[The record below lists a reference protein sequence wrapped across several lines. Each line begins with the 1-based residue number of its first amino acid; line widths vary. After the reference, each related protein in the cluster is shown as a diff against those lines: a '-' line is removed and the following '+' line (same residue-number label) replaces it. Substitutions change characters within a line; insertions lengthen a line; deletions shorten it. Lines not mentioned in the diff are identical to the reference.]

1 MIAYPE
7 TEQFRTIIADL
18 RRNANFKEEDRGK
31 PLPTMKFIGTVK
43 LHGTN
48 SAIAFQKDNGFWCQ
62 SRNNVITPMKD
73 NAGFATMMSPVA
85 EKFFFEKVLPHSS
98 TIRQAYD
105 EGKPVIIY
113 GEWCGGNIQKNVAIT
128 GLNRM
133 FVIFKVK
140 IVDKKT
146 VTNAEGGEEDV
157 KVGSWVHPNEW
168 KEINWHE
175 KWIYNVYDFPTYE
188 IDIDFNFPELAQNKL
203 VEITEAVERQCPVGL
218 YFKSD
223 GVGEGVVWTEWEK
236 TCGGIRFKVK
246 GEKHSVSKVKTLAP
260 VDTEKIASVKE
271 FVEYACTDNRM
282 SQGLDYLREQHLSI
296 EMKNFGTFL
305 KWLIGDIVKE
315 ERDTIADSNIDIK
328 DISRYIQGHAK
339 AWYEMHLS
347 S

>member
-1 MIAYPE
+1 MISYPE
-7 TEQFRTIIADL
+7 TEQFRTIVADI

-85 EKFFFEKVLPHSS
+85 QAFFLEKVFPCSS
-98 TIRQAYD
+98 AIRQAYD
-105 EGKPVIIY
+105 EGKPIVIY

-140 IVDKKT
+140 IVDRKT
-146 VTNAEGGEEDV
+146 VTNAEGGEDDV
-157 KVGSWVHPNEW
+157 KVGRWLHPDEW
-168 KEINWHE
+168 KDIRWHE
-175 KWIYNVYDFPTYE
+175 KSIYNIYDFPTYE

-218 YFKSD
+218 YFQRI
-223 GVGEGVVWTEWEK
+223 GIGEGVVWTEWEN
-236 TCGGIRFKVK
+236 TSGGFRFKVK

-260 VDTEKIASVKE
+260 VDTEKLANVKE
-271 FVEYACTDNRM
+271 FVEYACTENRM

-305 KWLIGDIVKE
+305 KWLNGDIIKE
-315 ERDTIADSNIDIK
+315 ERDTVANSNLDVK
-328 DISRYIQGHAK
+328 DIIRAVQVHAK
-339 AWYEMHLS
+339 PWYEMHLS